1 MLKRLDTLKTEHELQ
16 SFVSREAV
24 FLLQNLL
31 FLAITF
37 VVFWGTVFPILSEL
51 FVAEKITVGP
61 PYFKKVTGPLF
72 SALLLLMGIAPL
84 FAWRKQAAQRLGRM
98 MLYPF
103 LLSLAWAAAWGY
115 AHRMHPAAYFALW
128 LVAFVVLSILF
139 EFWKGVRARMARGE
153 NPLSA
158 LWSLIGRNQRR
169 YGGYIIH
176 LGVVMIGL
184 GFIGDAYFKDET
196 QVALARG
203 ESLTIGEYSLRF
215 DNLESYPGSDG
226 REVLEATASLYKN
239 GEFIRT
245 MKPRRDF
252 FVVQR
257 QPSTIPAVYST
268 PAEDVYVL
276 LVGWEEMDLGSS
288 TFRVYVNP
296 LINWTWAGGFVLIL
310 GTIVAAW
317 PPVASQRRRSYVLK
331 PRQVQPA

>member
-1 MLKRLDTLKTEHELQ
+1 
-16 SFVSREAV
+16 
-24 FLLQNLL
+24 
-31 FLAITF
+31 
-37 VVFWGTVFPILSEL
+37 
-51 FVAEKITVGP
+51 
-61 PYFKKVTGPLF
+61 
-72 SALLLLMGIAPL
+72 
-84 FAWRKQAAQRLGRM
+84 
-98 MLYPF
+98 
-103 LLSLAWAAAWGY
+103 
-115 AHRMHPAAYFALW
+115 
-128 LVAFVVLSILF
+128 
-139 EFWKGVRARMARGE
+139 
-153 NPLSA
+153 
-158 LWSLIGRNQRR
+158 
-169 YGGYIIH
+169 
-176 LGVVMIGL
+176 MIGL

-276 LVGWEEMDLGSS
+276 LVGWEEMDLSSS